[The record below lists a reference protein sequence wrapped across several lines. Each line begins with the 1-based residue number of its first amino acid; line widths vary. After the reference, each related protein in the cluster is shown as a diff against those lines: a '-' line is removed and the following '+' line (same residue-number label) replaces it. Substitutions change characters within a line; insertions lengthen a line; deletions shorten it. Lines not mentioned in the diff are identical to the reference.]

1 MFYEVEWFKEEV
13 GEFWKER
20 MNKFLWK
27 KRVRLEEWVGRK
39 WRNKEG
45 WSKEVR
51 EK

>member
-13 GEFWKER
+13 DEFWKEW
-20 MNKFLWK
+20 MNKFFLK
-27 KRVRLEEWVGRK
+27 KESKTGREGGKK

-45 WSKEVR
+45 RRKEVR